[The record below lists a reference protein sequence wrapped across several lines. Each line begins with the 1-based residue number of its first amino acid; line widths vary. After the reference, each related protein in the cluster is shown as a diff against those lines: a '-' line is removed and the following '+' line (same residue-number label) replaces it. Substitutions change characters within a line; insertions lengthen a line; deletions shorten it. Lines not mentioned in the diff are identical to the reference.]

1 MRRTENTI
9 FTNICMVYDGE
20 GNVLVQ
26 NRLNPDWPGI
36 VFPGGHVEAGES
48 FYDAA
53 VREVFE
59 ETGLTVSE
67 LQMCGIKDWFRD
79 DGTRYVVLLY
89 KTDKFEGEL
98 TSSDEGE
105 VMWIPLAKLQDT
117 ETPESMKTMLK
128 VFLEDNLSEQFF
140 YKDDGKWI
148 EVLK

>member
-9 FTNICMVYDGE
+9 FTNMCMVYDGE

-67 LQMCGIKDWFRD
+67 LQMCGVKDWFRD